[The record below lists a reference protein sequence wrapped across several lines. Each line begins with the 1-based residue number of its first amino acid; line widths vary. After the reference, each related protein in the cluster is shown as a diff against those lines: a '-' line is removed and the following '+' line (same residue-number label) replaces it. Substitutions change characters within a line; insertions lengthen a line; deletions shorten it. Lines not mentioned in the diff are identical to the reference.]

1 MVMKN
6 CDPLV
11 LGPLFAMESRPGLQ
25 ERRLLGWG
33 AVIILYNLTIYQDHI
48 SEYENVFLK
57 IIQDEDCSEK
67 N

>member
-25 ERRLLGWG
+25 EGRLLGLG
-33 AVIILYNLTIYQDHI
+33 GVTMLDNLTMYHDPI

-57 IIQDEDCSEK
+57 ILHNEDSS
-67 N
+67 